1 MRYRQLRSS
10 AFGQRPLNLGH
21 DSRHYLSPASRT
33 NSETASGAACTDIL
47 HFCARVVVPAC
58 RSYRQVDA
66 CASPIFGPH
75 ESRAL
80 TGVFDNGSLA
90 LTRRGR
96 PNCTGRE
103 NQNGGDPV
111 PAKPSCPS
119 LDGPGSGRIWT
130 PVRGGGRRNVSTT
143 MAGPCRS
150 GRAFGGEGKEE
161 GVVGLTE
168 TRGQR
173 ATAGTRTAPRLT
185 TERSQTNVHGCRQRR
200 RRSRHYMTSPASE
213 GPGRRSGSRRMS
225 ARSATEPSVCSLH
238 IARRSVRRR

>member
-1 MRYRQLRSS
+1 MTISS
-10 AFGQRPLNLGH
+10 LSGLLNVTT
-21 DSRHYLSPASRT
+21 RK
-33 NSETASGAACTDIL
+33 
-47 HFCARVVVPAC
+47 F
-58 RSYRQVDA
+58 

-119 LDGPGSGRIWT
+119 LDGPGSGRIRR

-161 GVVGLTE
+161 GVVGMME
-168 TRGQR
+168 TSGQR

-185 TERSQTNVHGCRQRR
+185 TERSQTNVRGCRQRR

-225 ARSATEPSVCSLH
+225 ARSATEPSVGSLH
-238 IARRSVRRR
+238 IARRSVRRW